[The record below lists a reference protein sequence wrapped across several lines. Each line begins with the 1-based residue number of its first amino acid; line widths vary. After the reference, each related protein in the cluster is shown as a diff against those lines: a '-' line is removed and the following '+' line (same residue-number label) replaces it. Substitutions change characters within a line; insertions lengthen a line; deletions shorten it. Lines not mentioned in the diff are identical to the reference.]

1 MLLKF
6 SYRALGQD
14 GKEVTGVL
22 QAEDQSEAVSRIR
35 EHYPVLL
42 SIRQQ
47 KEKQGLSALLRM
59 ELGDR
64 RIKAKTLSVL
74 CSQLSIMLRSGIS
87 VARAFQILAGQNA
100 DKKLQKMMEQAA
112 KDVEAGSRVAS
123 ALEQY
128 RECFPPTFIETVRA
142 GEESGTLALSFERLR
157 SFYEKS
163 YKTTEKIK
171 SALTYPLFVIAVA
184 AAVLIIVMAKVIPT
198 LTTVFTNLGGELP
211 KITKLLIAVSDFF
224 AECWFLLFFAGFV
237 FLILFKLY
245 TKTPQGRLLQ
255 AKSSLLF
262 PLVGNVNRM
271 NATAQFA
278 NTMSVLLEAG
288 IVLDQ
293 AIDTTARV
301 MENALFQKEIYAMK
315 HDLEQGHSL
324 SDCLRNRECFPP
336 AMADMC
342 AIGEETGAL
351 EETLKNI
358 ADYYTNEADYRVQRL
373 LVLLE
378 PMLLFVL
385 SVFAGIIVVSIY
397 LPIFTMYDLI

>member
-6 SYRALGQD
+6 SYRALGKD
-14 GKEVTGVL
+14 GKEISGVL
-22 QAEDQSEAVSRIR
+22 HADSRREAISRIR
-35 EHYPVLL
+35 EDYPVLL

-47 KEKQGLSALLRM
+47 KEKQDLSALLKL
-59 ELGDR
+59 ELGNR
-64 RIKAKTLSVL
+64 RMKAKTLSVL

-100 DKKLQKMMEQAA
+100 DKQLRKMMEQTAR
-112 KDVEAGSRVAS
+112 DVEAGNSVAS

-142 GEESGTLALSFERLR
+142 GEESGTLANSFARLR

-171 SALTYPLFVIAVA
+171 SALTYPLFVIVVAVV
-184 AAVLIIVMAKVIPT
+184 VLIVVMAKVIPS
-198 LTTVFTNLGGELP
+198 LTVVFTNLGGELP
-211 KITKLLIAVSDFF
+211 QMTKLLIAVSDFF
-224 AECWFLLFFAGFV
+224 AQWWLVLFFIFFIV
-237 FLILFKLY
+237 LVCIKLY
-245 TKTPQGRLLQ
+245 TKTPQGRLLR
-255 AKSSLLF
+255 AKCSLLF
-262 PLVGNVNRM
+262 PLVGKVNRI
-271 NATAQFA
+271 NAAAQFA

-301 MENALFQKEIYAMK
+301 MENALFQKETYGMK

-324 SDCLRNRECFPP
+324 SDCLRNRECFPS

-351 EETLKNI
+351 EETLNNI
-358 ADYYTNEADYRVQRL
+358 ADYYTNEADYLVQRL

-378 PMLLFVL
+378 PMLLLFL

-397 LPIFTMYDLI
+397 LPVFTMYDLI